1 MEERDSIKQL
11 EWIQVSKPLQDLGI
25 IAAELR
31 PYFVTEDEARERA
44 LRLCRQVIRYSAN
57 AIRAAHRQEQ
67 DRAQELLNSAHELIQ
82 GINQDLSQYGRLLHS
97 GFVHDAQK
105 EFAEGCITLA
115 LIAGDDLPKPEELG
129 VDYAA
134 YLDGLGESVGELRR
148 YILDNLRRGD
158 FSRCE
163 EQLAV
168 MDGIYEIL
176 ITMDFPGLLAHGL
189 RRTTDAIRG
198 IVERTRGDLT
208 VALRQRELE
217 TKLDKLPGKQ
227 A

>member
-1 MEERDSIKQL
+1 M
-11 EWIQVSKPLQDLGI
+11 SKPIEDLEV
-25 IAAELR
+25 IATELR
-31 PYFVTEDEARERA
+31 PNFKAEDEAREEA
-44 LRLCRQVIRYSAN
+44 LRTCRQISRYSAN
-57 AIRAAHRQEQ
+57 AIRATHRGEQ
-67 DRAQELLNSAHELIQ
+67 DKARQLLSQSAQLIQ
-82 GINQDLSQYGRLLHS
+82 DMNHNLAKHGRLLYS

-115 LIAGDDLPKPEELG
+115 LIAEEDLPRPERLG

-163 EQLAV
+163 ELLDI
-168 MDGIYEIL
+168 MDGIYGIL
-176 ITMDFPGLLAHGL
+176 MTMDFAELIAHGL

-198 IVERTRGDLT
+198 MVERTRGDLT
-208 VALRQRELE
+208 IALRQKALE
-217 TKLDKLPGKQ
+217 TKLDSLTE
-227 A
+227 